1 MNESNMATDKDTTRA
16 AFVLVS
22 PAIVLL
28 LVLNI
33 FPIIYAAFISSHHW
47 TLASPR
53 PARFAGMFNY
63 QELLIDD
70 RFSNALWTSAQF
82 ITLAVG
88 IELLLGLG
96 LAFVF
101 NAKTRF
107 LEALRKISLLPVMA
121 TPLVV
126 GLVWFYMLNENFG
139 VTNWFVTELGF
150 SRQPFL
156 TDKTLAMASLILTDV
171 WQWTPFVTLI
181 IFAALQSLPEYV
193 FEAARMDGLN
203 ERQIFWRITLRLL
216 WPSILVVLVIRVID
230 AFRMIELVFMMTK
243 GGPAGATEVLPWYLY
258 STGFLSLDLGYAAAM
273 AIVMIFV
280 VTILSQVLVRKIA
293 NPESR

>member
-1 MNESNMATDKDTTRA
+1 MATDKDTTRA

-70 RFSNALWTSAQF
+70 RFGNAIWTSAQF

-107 LEALRKISLLPVMA
+107 LEALRKLSLLPVMA

-156 TDKTLAMASLILTDV
+156 TDRTLAMASLILTDV

-216 WPSILVVLVIRVID
+216 WPTILVVLVIRVID

-273 AIVMIFV
+273 AIVMIIV

>member
-70 RFSNALWTSAQF
+70 RFGNALWTSAQF

-107 LEALRKISLLPVMA
+107 LEALRKLSLLPVMA

-273 AIVMIFV
+273 AIVMIIV
-280 VTILSQVLVRKIA
+280 VTILSQILVRKIA

>member
-53 PARFAGMFNY
+53 PARFAGVFNY

-70 RFSNALWTSAQF
+70 RFGNALWTSTQF

-107 LEALRKISLLPVMA
+107 LEALRKLSLLPVMA

-273 AIVMIFV
+273 AIVMIIV

>member
-1 MNESNMATDKDTTRA
+1 
-16 AFVLVS
+16 
-22 PAIVLL
+22 
-28 LVLNI
+28 
-33 FPIIYAAFISSHHW
+33 
-47 TLASPR
+47 
-53 PARFAGMFNY
+53 MFNY

-70 RFSNALWTSAQF
+70 RFGNALWTSVQF

-107 LEALRKISLLPVMA
+107 LESLRKLSLLPVMA

-156 TDKTLAMASLILTDV
+156 TDKTLAMASLILTDI
-171 WQWTPFVTLI
+171 WQWSPFVTLV

-273 AIVMIFV
+273 AIVMIIF

>member
-1 MNESNMATDKDTTRA
+1 MATDKDTTRA

-53 PARFAGMFNY
+53 PARFAGVFNY

-70 RFSNALWTSAQF
+70 RFGNALWTSTQF

-107 LEALRKISLLPVMA
+107 LEALRKLSLLPVMA

>member
-1 MNESNMATDKDTTRA
+1 MATDKDTTRA

-53 PARFAGMFNY
+53 PARFAGAFNY

-70 RFSNALWTSAQF
+70 RFGNALWTSAQF

-156 TDKTLAMASLILTDV
+156 TDRTLAMESLILTDV

>member
-1 MNESNMATDKDTTRA
+1 
-16 AFVLVS
+16 
-22 PAIVLL
+22 
-28 LVLNI
+28 
-33 FPIIYAAFISSHHW
+33 
-47 TLASPR
+47 
-53 PARFAGMFNY
+53 
-63 QELLIDD
+63 
-70 RFSNALWTSAQF
+70 
-82 ITLAVG
+82 
-88 IELLLGLG
+88 
-96 LAFVF
+96 
-101 NAKTRF
+101 
-107 LEALRKISLLPVMA
+107 
-121 TPLVV
+121 
-126 GLVWFYMLNENFG
+126 

-273 AIVMIFV
+273 AIVMIIV

-293 NPESR
+293 NSESR

>member
-70 RFSNALWTSAQF
+70 RFGNAIWTSAQF

-107 LEALRKISLLPVMA
+107 LEALRKLSLLPVMA

-156 TDKTLAMASLILTDV
+156 TDRTLAMASLILTDV

-216 WPSILVVLVIRVID
+216 WPTILVVLVIRVID

-273 AIVMIFV
+273 AIVMIIV

>member
-1 MNESNMATDKDTTRA
+1 MATDKDTTRA

-70 RFSNALWTSAQF
+70 RFGNALWTSAQF

-107 LEALRKISLLPVMA
+107 LEALRKLSLLPVMA

-156 TDKTLAMASLILTDV
+156 TDRTLAMASLILTDV

-273 AIVMIFV
+273 AIVMIIV